1 MTLPADSHVHS
12 EWSWDTGGPRSPA
25 VGRMRATCAQAVR
38 IGLPALFFTEHLDI
52 PDTWRAEPEDLM
64 PHQQDLVSSAGR
76 VDFAPFDA
84 EGYFDAIDRMRH
96 DFPDLRI
103 HTGVEFGQPHLFG
116 AQAGEIVDLSLID
129 RVLGSLHTLDL
140 GDGAAE
146 PGMLFREHDPAVVM
160 HSYLAEVPVMVQRSD
175 AFDVFTHIDYAI
187 RQWPT
192 AALGPFDPRP
202 FEEAFRAAMRS
213 IAESGRALEM
223 NTRRLWPWI
232 PQWWAE
238 EGGTTV
244 SIGSDAHTPDA
255 IAANFPEAT
264 AMLEHFG
271 FGPGSVAEELWA
283 RSRPR

>member
-1 MTLPADSHVHS
+1 
-12 EWSWDTGGPRSPA
+12 
-25 VGRMRATCAQAVR
+25 MRATCAQAVK

-64 PHQQDLVSSAGR
+64 PHQQDLINSAGR
-76 VDFAPFDA
+76 VDFALFDA
-84 EGYFDAIDRMRH
+84 EGYFDAVGRMRH

-116 AQAGEIVDLSLID
+116 AQAVEIVDLDLID

-140 GDGAAE
+140 GEGRAE
-146 PGMLFREHDPAVVM
+146 PRTLFRENDPAIVM
-160 HSYLAEVPVMVQRSD
+160 NSYLAEVPVMVQGSD
-175 AFDVFTHIDYAI
+175 AFDVFTHIDYVI

-192 AALGPFDPRP
+192 EAVGPFDPRP

-238 EGGTTV
+238 EGGRTV

-271 FGPGSVAEELWA
+271 FRPGSAAEDLWA
-283 RSRPR
+283 RLRPL